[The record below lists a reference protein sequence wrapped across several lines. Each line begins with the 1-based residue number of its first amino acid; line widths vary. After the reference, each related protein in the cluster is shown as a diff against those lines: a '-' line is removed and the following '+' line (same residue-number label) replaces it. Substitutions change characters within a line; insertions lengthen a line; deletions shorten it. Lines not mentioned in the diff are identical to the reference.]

1 MDEKPASE
9 VEGRIRRLEDKE
21 SIRELAVRYGD
32 YIDQRDPV
40 GLRSVVTDD
49 VRFLFTNGGME
60 LNGADEI
67 VDFFTRKLN
76 EVSKRSLHVQH
87 GHIVDLDSDNPDLAT
102 GTQFGH
108 SEGVAQA
115 PKEGVRLAAVR
126 YEDIY
131 RRVEERWRIAE
142 RCVSFFYLVEASN
155 YLQDVAS
162 ETPVPGTPSLPANL

>member
-1 MDEKPASE
+1 MVENTLTDTVRPIVAQVPRLPVPVVSSSVNYVGESCGKMSMDEKPAST

-49 VRFLFTNGGME
+49 VRFLFTNGRMD

-76 EVSKRSLHVQH
+76 EV
-87 GHIVDLDSDNPDLAT
+87 
-102 GTQFGH
+102 
-108 SEGVAQA
+108 
-115 PKEGVRLAAVR
+115 
-126 YEDIY
+126 
-131 RRVEERWRIAE
+131 
-142 RCVSFFYLVEASN
+142 
-155 YLQDVAS
+155 
-162 ETPVPGTPSLPANL
+162 

>member
-1 MDEKPASE
+1 MNEEQAGE
-9 VEGRIRRLEDKE
+9 MEGRIRRLEDKE
-21 SIRELAVRYGD
+21 SIRELAVRYGRCV
-32 YIDQRDPV
+32 DQRDPV

-49 VRFLFTNGGME
+49 VRFHFTNGELE

-67 VDFFTRKLN
+67 VDFLTRKLN

-87 GHIVDLDSDNPDLAT
+87 GHIVDLDPDNPDLAT

-108 SEGVAQA
+108 SEGVAQD

-131 RRVEERWRIAE
+131 RRVGEHWRIAE

-155 YLQDVAS
+155 YLRDVAS
-162 ETPVPGTPSLPANL
+162 DTPVKGAASLPADL